1 PTVSPILM
9 PQSIQALNGSCVL
22 IPCTFQIPSAKNKH
36 LINPAG
42 IWWTKKRG
50 SSDKRQLEKKDNWNI
65 IGKLSEKNCTTV
77 LNRISKTWTGDYS
90 FSIEGNNHTKNKL
103 KEKVKINVEDSP
115 PSPQVTI
122 NKDMVREGD
131 SVTLTCSAP
140 APCPSLPPTLSWTPR
155 LSDSVTVFQENDD
168 HTKHASSVM
177 NFTASHLLHKQEVKC
192 TAVYRLQTV
201 NSERTS
207 HTNVTLKVQYSPKN
221 ILVLIGKD
229 GSLTCISDA
238 NPAVNN
244 YTWYKVSGGEI
255 KVVSYTQSLTSNI
268 TEVSGQYYCQ
278 AQNEHGLQNSSTVQ
292 LHCDRNLTGT
302 YFLFLFILIKYTYQT
317 SESGNETP
325 VVHHDRGSE
334 WGTGTTQG
342 SSQSTLYGNINR
354 SVGVMSEVQE
364 EQEQCTIRGMTGKRK
379 KTRQPESRDVS
390 GRGFRSQDSTDSQKR
405 KYESGT
411 EQETMEDKKI
421 STLDDQLKTPEPK
434 EEATYNNICHQLC
447 TKGPDKRSATV
458 EASPEGPQ
466 DHHGIAFYPLISDE
480 TGTNESEY
488 AVVRKVRSF

>member
-1 PTVSPILM
+1 MPLHFSAAESVMTAAERFIFIGCLLQGGLCSTWSVQM

-292 LHCDRNLTGT
+292 LHCDPVKAPPTWMAAAAGAAGMMLTCILMQILLKKCCPSENHSSKIRVTEELTPINL
-302 YFLFLFILIKYTYQT
+302 
-317 SESGNETP
+317 
-325 VVHHDRGSE
+325 
-334 WGTGTTQG
+334 
-342 SSQSTLYGNINR
+342 
-354 SVGVMSEVQE
+354 
-364 EQEQCTIRGMTGKRK
+364 
-379 KTRQPESRDVS
+379 RQ
-390 GRGFRSQDSTDSQKR
+390 
-405 KYESGT
+405 
-411 EQETMEDKKI
+411 
-421 STLDDQLKTPEPK
+421 
-434 EEATYNNICHQLC
+434 
-447 TKGPDKRSATV
+447 
-458 EASPEGPQ
+458 
-466 DHHGIAFYPLISDE
+466 
-480 TGTNESEY
+480 
-488 AVVRKVRSF
+488 

>member
-1 PTVSPILM
+1 GTGAGPREPRARAGGTTGTTRLGLKGGLCSTWSVQM

-22 IPCTFQIPSAKNKH
+22 IPCTFQIPSAKNQH

-42 IWWTKKRG
+42 IWWTKRG
-50 SSDKRQLEKKDNWNI
+50 SSDKKQLENRDI

-90 FSIEGNNHTKNKL
+90 FRIEGNNHIKNNF
-103 KEKVKINVEDSP
+103 KEKVKINV
-115 PSPQVTI
+115 TI
-122 NKDMVREGD
+122 NKDMGDSVTLREGD

-177 NFTASHLLHKQEVKC
+177 TFTASHLLHKQEVKC

-201 NSERTS
+201 KSERTS

-221 ILVLIGKD
+221 TLVLIGKD
-229 GSLTCISDA
+229 GSLTCSSDA

-292 LHCDRNLTGT
+292 LHCDRK
-302 YFLFLFILIKYTYQT
+302 YHLISLSKY
-317 SESGNETP
+317 
-325 VVHHDRGSE
+325 
-334 WGTGTTQG
+334 
-342 SSQSTLYGNINR
+342 
-354 SVGVMSEVQE
+354 
-364 EQEQCTIRGMTGKRK
+364 
-379 KTRQPESRDVS
+379 
-390 GRGFRSQDSTDSQKR
+390 
-405 KYESGT
+405 SGT
-411 EQETMEDKKI
+411 SVLELI
-421 STLDDQLKTPEPK
+421 PFWTLDRILKSSSSERIFPIR
-434 EEATYNNICHQLC
+434 NNGKPINWF
-447 TKGPDKRSATV
+447 PA
-458 EASPEGPQ
+458 
-466 DHHGIAFYPLISDE
+466 
-480 TGTNESEY
+480 N
-488 AVVRKVRSF
+488 

>member
-1 PTVSPILM
+1 MTAAERFIFIGCLLQGGLCSTWSVQM

-22 IPCTFQIPSAKNKH
+22 IPCTFQIPSAKNQH

-42 IWWTKKRG
+42 IWWTKRG
-50 SSDKRQLEKKDNWNI
+50 SSDKKQLENRDI

-90 FSIEGNNHTKNKL
+90 FRIEGNNHIKNNF

-122 NKDMVREGD
+122 NKDMVREGDSATLREGDSVTLREGD

-177 NFTASHLLHKQEVKC
+177 TFTASHLLHKQEVKC

-201 NSERTS
+201 KSERTS

-221 ILVLIGKD
+221 TLVLIGKD
-229 GSLTCISDA
+229 GSLTCSSDA

-292 LHCDRNLTGT
+292 LHCDPVKAPPTWMAAAAGAAGMMLTC
-302 YFLFLFILIKYTYQT
+302 ILMQI
-317 SESGNETP
+317 
-325 VVHHDRGSE
+325 
-334 WGTGTTQG
+334 
-342 SSQSTLYGNINR
+342 LL
-354 SVGVMSEVQE
+354 
-364 EQEQCTIRGMTGKRK
+364 K
-379 KTRQPESRDVS
+379 KCCPRENHS
-390 GRGFRSQDSTDSQKR
+390 
-405 KYESGT
+405 
-411 EQETMEDKKI
+411 
-421 STLDDQLKTPEPK
+421 
-434 EEATYNNICHQLC
+434 
-447 TKGPDKRSATV
+447 
-458 EASPEGPQ
+458 
-466 DHHGIAFYPLISDE
+466 
-480 TGTNESEY
+480 
-488 AVVRKVRSF
+488 RKVRVTEELTPINLVSLFHLSPLCLTDIAALHHILSI